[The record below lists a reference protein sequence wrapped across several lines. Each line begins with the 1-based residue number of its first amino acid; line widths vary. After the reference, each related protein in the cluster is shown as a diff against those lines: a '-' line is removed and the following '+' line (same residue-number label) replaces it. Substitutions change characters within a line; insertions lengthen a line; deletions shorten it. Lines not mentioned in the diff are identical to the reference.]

1 MLHPNSTELFLLLR
15 KSDVTHETC
24 GGERHSEGECDVIE
38 MVTLA
43 RGGFQEKILLV
54 RARHLV
60 VVFQLLRHQVEKS
73 RRFFVVCWN
82 FNDESNLVEK
92 LFFLML
98 YKY

>member
-1 MLHPNSTELFLLLR
+1 MTIKLNFILNIANEPGCGEVHYVLHPNSAELFLLLR
-15 KSDVTHETC
+15 KSDVTHETR

-60 VVFQLLRHQVEKS
+60 VVFQLLRH
-73 RRFFVVCWN
+73 
-82 FNDESNLVEK
+82 
-92 LFFLML
+92 
-98 YKY
+98 